1 MTDQH
6 ETILGPPGTGKTQ
19 TNSNK
24 VRDCLEQ
31 GIPPDRIACV
41 SFTRKAAQ
49 ESRQRVCHDWNIEER
64 DMPYFQ
70 TLHSMAFRAGGYSS
84 DEVIGPKDMAEI
96 GDAVGISFGK
106 RGRLDIESDFDTLG
120 VTKGDFYM
128 SQYHLARSMR
138 IPLPDMHCQLGDH
151 NINWSEL
158 KRLAAAYEDYKE
170 VRKKIDFTDMI
181 DNFIRA
187 GNGPNVEALFVD
199 EAQDLSTLQWS
210 MVDVLRKTPRIQV
223 FTGDDDQA
231 IMGFQGADVEAF
243 LNATE
248 KKTVL
253 EQSYRV
259 PRSVWQEAQSIV
271 CRIEGRAPKTWRP
284 KADDGMVQFHQNIED
299 VPLHEGEWCL
309 LARTNR
315 IVSQYADTLREDG
328 LVYSRH
334 GHPSIPAKTYEAL
347 DDWEKWAKGET
358 LPPPKVHNVYSFM
371 EAGKGYSKGFGPR
384 SSALLEALGG
394 KVEISMSE
402 ARDKIGLLLDGSVRW
417 HRALGKID
425 LETMNYVLNALKRGD
440 NVKNPR
446 IKLSTIH
453 SMKGGEA
460 DNILVVPD
468 LSYAAH
474 REYQRNPATEHR
486 VFYVAV
492 TRAKKA
498 LHVMLP
504 ETNKCYEL

>member
-24 VRDCLEQ
+24 IRDCIEQ
-31 GIPPDRIACV
+31 GISPDRIACV
-41 SFTRKAAQ
+41 SFTRKAAK
-49 ESRQRVCHDWNIEER
+49 ESRERVCRDWGIDER

-70 TLHSMAFRAGGYSS
+70 TLHSMAFRSGGYST
-84 DEVIGPKDMAEI
+84 DEVIGPKDMEEI
-96 GDAVGISFGK
+96 GEAVGIPFGRK
-106 RGRLDIESDFDTLG
+106 NRLDFESDFDTLG
-120 VTKGDFYM
+120 VSRGDFYM
-128 SQYHLARSMR
+128 NQYHLARSKG
-138 IPLPDMHCQLGDH
+138 LSLEEMHRQLADYQVD
-151 NINWSEL
+151 WSEL
-158 KRLAAAYEDYKE
+158 KRLVSAYEDYKR

-181 DNFIRA
+181 DNFIKS
-187 GNGPNVEALFVD
+187 GDGPNIDALFVD
-199 EAQDLSTLQWS
+199 EAQDLSTLQWA
-210 MVDVLRKTPRIQV
+210 MVSVLREKPRIQV

-259 PRSVWQEAQSIV
+259 PRAVWQEAQNIV

-284 KADDGMVQFHQNIED
+284 KDEDGVVQFHQNIWD

-309 LARTNR
+309 MARTNR
-315 IVSQYADTLREDG
+315 IASQYAQALREEG
-328 LVYSRH
+328 LVYSRY

-347 DDWEKWAKGET
+347 DDWEKWSKGEALT
-358 LPPPKVHNVYSFM
+358 PSKLRNVYTFM
-371 EAGKGYSKGFGPR
+371 NMEEGYSKGFGAR
-384 SSALLEALGG
+384 SSALQGLDQDAQ
-394 KVEISMSE
+394 IFMYE
-402 ARDKIGLLLDGSVRW
+402 ARDKMGLLLDGSVRW
-417 HRALGKID
+417 HKALGKID
-425 LETMNYVLNALKRGD
+425 LETKNYVLNALKRGD

-446 IKLSTIH
+446 IKVSTIH

-474 REYQRNPATEHR
+474 KEYQTNPATEHR
-486 VFYVAV
+486 VYYVAV
-492 TRAKKA
+492 TRAKQA
-498 LHVMLP
+498 LHIMLP
-504 ETNKCYEL
+504 QTSRCYEV